1 MKILLVSTAWPWPTR
16 KGYQLRLLQLAN
28 GLARWHEVTL
38 LVPASAG
45 PGEPGALQGSAFAI
59 ETFRLSRFAALPGV
73 GAAFFGGR
81 SLESGLVAS
90 PDLRRRLREL
100 APRFDRVVLQL
111 VRLAGVTDSLAGTP
125 WVLDLVDSLSL
136 NLERRAALD
145 RFWMRPLLR
154 FEARRL
160 AADERRMIAASA
172 VALLVSERDRR
183 HLAAALPAGLA
194 ARLEVVPLALP
205 TWRES
210 ALPVGPPTAA
220 ARAHPTPPAG
230 ECAFAITGN
239 LGYFPTVR
247 GIAWF
252 LDQVW
257 PELRARHGDR
267 LHFRIVGRAMPEA
280 FRRRHGH
287 DGIDI
292 VADAPDVAPHYAAA
306 TLAIAPLFSGRGTR
320 LKLIEAA
327 AYAVPV
333 VATSSAS
340 AGLPFSDPQSL
351 WIAEDKDTFVAAVS
365 AALASPAERSR
376 RARHAL
382 DLARRR
388 HDRELVVSVLAQRLS
403 LLLESRKD
411 RGLHP

>member
-45 PGEPGALQGSAFAI
+45 AGEPGAPEGSAFAI
-59 ETFRLSRFAALPGV
+59 ETFRLSRSAALPGV

-90 PDLRRRLREL
+90 ADLRRRLGEL

-111 VRLAGVTDSLAGTP
+111 VRLAGVTDPLSGTP
-125 WVLDLVDSLSL
+125 WILDLVDSLSL

-183 HLAAALPAGLA
+183 HLAASLPAGLA

-210 ALPVGPPTAA
+210 ALPDVPPAAA
-220 ARAHPTPPAG
+220 ARARPQPPAG

-257 PELRARHGDR
+257 PEVARRYPRARLLVAGARPPRALARRVRR
-267 LHFRIVGRAMPEA
+267 LGGRL
-280 FRRRHGH
+280 
-287 DGIDI
+287 
-292 VADAPDVAPHYAAA
+292 VADPADLSALLADSDVA
-306 TLAIAPLFSGRGTR
+306 LAPLFAGSGTPI
-320 LKLIEAA
+320 KLLEALAAGIPAVATAA
-327 AYAVPV
+327 AAEGLDPALARC
-333 VATSSAS
+333 VAIPEDAAS
-340 AGLPFSDPQSL
+340 WVTTLRGL
-351 WIAEDKDTFVAAVS
+351 IANPVAA
-365 AALASPAERSR
+365 
-376 RARHAL
+376 RARAAIGAQL
-382 DLARRR
+382 V
-388 HDRELVVSVLAQRLS
+388 RELHDPERIARALS
-403 LLLESRKD
+403 DLLERPLPAD
-411 RGLHP
+411 

>member
-38 LVPASAG
+38 LVPAGAG
-45 PGEPGALQGSAFAI
+45 PGKPGVPQGSAFAV
-59 ETFRLSRFAALPGV
+59 ETFRLSRSAALPGV

-90 PDLRRRLREL
+90 ADLRRRLREL

-205 TWRES
+205 TWPES

-220 ARAHPTPPAG
+220 ARAHPQPPAG

-252 LDQVW
+252 LEQVW
-257 PELRARHGDR
+257 PEVARRYPRARLVVAGARPPRALARRVRR
-267 LHFRIVGRAMPEA
+267 LGGRL
-280 FRRRHGH
+280 
-287 DGIDI
+287 
-292 VADAPDVAPHYAAA
+292 VADPADLSALLAESDVA
-306 TLAIAPLFSGRGTR
+306 LAPLFAGSGTPI
-320 LKLIEAA
+320 KLLEALAAGIPAVATAA
-327 AYAVPV
+327 AAEGLDPALARC
-333 VATSSAS
+333 VAIPEDAAS
-340 AGLPFSDPQSL
+340 WVTTLRGL
-351 WIAEDKDTFVAAVS
+351 IANPVAA
-365 AALASPAERSR
+365 
-376 RARHAL
+376 RARAAIGAQL
-382 DLARRR
+382 V
-388 HDRELVVSVLAQRLS
+388 RELHDPERIARALS
-403 LLLESRKD
+403 DLLERPLPAD
-411 RGLHP
+411 

>member
-59 ETFRLSRFAALPGV
+59 ETFRLSRFAAMPGV

-257 PELRARHGDR
+257 PEVARRYPRARLVVAGARPPRALARRVRR
-267 LHFRIVGRAMPEA
+267 LGGRL
-280 FRRRHGH
+280 
-287 DGIDI
+287 
-292 VADAPDVAPHYAAA
+292 VADPADLSALLAESDVA
-306 TLAIAPLFSGRGTR
+306 LAPLFAGSGTPI
-320 LKLIEAA
+320 KLLEALAAGIPAVATAA
-327 AYAVPV
+327 AAEGLDPALARC
-333 VATSSAS
+333 VAIPEDAAS
-340 AGLPFSDPQSL
+340 WVTTLRGL
-351 WIAEDKDTFVAAVS
+351 IANPVAA
-365 AALASPAERSR
+365 
-376 RARHAL
+376 RARAAIGAQL
-382 DLARRR
+382 V
-388 HDRELVVSVLAQRLS
+388 RELHDPERIARALS
-403 LLLESRKD
+403 DLLERP
-411 RGLHP
+411 LPAN

>member
-38 LVPASAG
+38 LVPAGAG
-45 PGEPGALQGSAFAI
+45 PGKPGVPQGSAFAV
-59 ETFRLSRFAALPGV
+59 ETFRLSRSAALPGV

-90 PDLRRRLREL
+90 ADLRRRLREL

-205 TWRES
+205 TWPES

-220 ARAHPTPPAG
+220 ARAHPQPPAG

-257 PELRARHGDR
+257 PEVARRYPRARLVVAGARPPRALARRVRR
-267 LHFRIVGRAMPEA
+267 LGGRL
-280 FRRRHGH
+280 
-287 DGIDI
+287 
-292 VADAPDVAPHYAAA
+292 VADPADLSALLAESDVA
-306 TLAIAPLFSGRGTR
+306 LAPLFAGSGTPI
-320 LKLIEAA
+320 KLLEALAAGIPAVATAA
-327 AYAVPV
+327 AAEGLDPALARC
-333 VATSSAS
+333 VAIPEDAAS
-340 AGLPFSDPQSL
+340 WVTTLRGL
-351 WIAEDKDTFVAAVS
+351 IANPVAA
-365 AALASPAERSR
+365 
-376 RARHAL
+376 RARAAIGAQL
-382 DLARRR
+382 V
-388 HDRELVVSVLAQRLS
+388 RELHDPERIARALS
-403 LLLESRKD
+403 DLLERPLPAD
-411 RGLHP
+411 

>member
-38 LVPASAG
+38 LVPASTD
-45 PGEPGALQGSAFAI
+45 PGEPGAPPGSAFAI
-59 ETFRLSRFAALPGV
+59 ETFRLSRSAALSGV

-111 VRLAGVTDSLAGTP
+111 VRLAGVTDPLAGTP

-205 TWRES
+205 T
-210 ALPVGPPTAA
+210 
-220 ARAHPTPPAG
+220 
-230 ECAFAITGN
+230 
-239 LGYFPTVR
+239 
-247 GIAWF
+247 
-252 LDQVW
+252 
-257 PELRARHGDR
+257 
-267 LHFRIVGRAMPEA
+267 
-280 FRRRHGH
+280 
-287 DGIDI
+287 
-292 VADAPDVAPHYAAA
+292 
-306 TLAIAPLFSGRGTR
+306 
-320 LKLIEAA
+320 
-327 AYAVPV
+327 
-333 VATSSAS
+333 
-340 AGLPFSDPQSL
+340 
-351 WIAEDKDTFVAAVS
+351 
-365 AALASPAERSR
+365 
-376 RARHAL
+376 
-382 DLARRR
+382 
-388 HDRELVVSVLAQRLS
+388 
-403 LLLESRKD
+403 
-411 RGLHP
+411 

>member
-16 KGYQLRLLQLAN
+16 KGYQLRLLQLAH

-59 ETFRLSRFAALPGV
+59 ETFRLSRFAAMPGV

-205 TWRES
+205 TWPES

-220 ARAHPTPPAG
+220 ARAHPQPPAG

-257 PELRARHGDR
+257 PEVARRYPRARLVVAGARPPRALARRVRR
-267 LHFRIVGRAMPEA
+267 LGGRL
-280 FRRRHGH
+280 
-287 DGIDI
+287 
-292 VADAPDVAPHYAAA
+292 VADPADLSALLAESDVA
-306 TLAIAPLFSGRGTR
+306 LAPLFAGSGTPI
-320 LKLIEAA
+320 KLLEALAAGIPAVATAA
-327 AYAVPV
+327 AAEGLDPALARC
-333 VATSSAS
+333 VAIPEDAAS
-340 AGLPFSDPQSL
+340 WVTTLRGL
-351 WIAEDKDTFVAAVS
+351 IANPVAA
-365 AALASPAERSR
+365 
-376 RARHAL
+376 RARAAIGAQL
-382 DLARRR
+382 V
-388 HDRELVVSVLAQRLS
+388 RELHDPERIARALS
-403 LLLESRKD
+403 DLLERPLPAD
-411 RGLHP
+411 

>member
-257 PELRARHGDR
+257 PEVARRYPRARLVVAGARPPRALARRVRR
-267 LHFRIVGRAMPEA
+267 LGGRL
-280 FRRRHGH
+280 
-287 DGIDI
+287 
-292 VADAPDVAPHYAAA
+292 VADPADLSALLAESDVA
-306 TLAIAPLFSGRGTR
+306 LAPLFAGSGTPI
-320 LKLIEAA
+320 KLLEALAAGIPAVATAA
-327 AYAVPV
+327 AAEGLDPALARC
-333 VATSSAS
+333 VAIPEDAAS
-340 AGLPFSDPQSL
+340 WVTTLRGL
-351 WIAEDKDTFVAAVS
+351 IANPVAA
-365 AALASPAERSR
+365 
-376 RARHAL
+376 RARAAIGAQL
-382 DLARRR
+382 V
-388 HDRELVVSVLAQRLS
+388 RELHDPERIARALS
-403 LLLESRKD
+403 DLLERP
-411 RGLHP
+411 LPAN

>member
-257 PELRARHGDR
+257 PEVARRYPRARLVVAGARPPRALARRVRR
-267 LHFRIVGRAMPEA
+267 LGGRL
-280 FRRRHGH
+280 
-287 DGIDI
+287 
-292 VADAPDVAPHYAAA
+292 VADPADLSALLAESDVA
-306 TLAIAPLFSGRGTR
+306 LAPLFAGSDTPI
-320 LKLIEAA
+320 KLLEALAAGIPAVATAA
-327 AYAVPV
+327 AAEGLDPALARC
-333 VATSSAS
+333 VAIPEDAAS
-340 AGLPFSDPQSL
+340 WVTTLRGL
-351 WIAEDKDTFVAAVS
+351 IANPVAA
-365 AALASPAERSR
+365 
-376 RARHAL
+376 RARAAIGAQL
-382 DLARRR
+382 V
-388 HDRELVVSVLAQRLS
+388 RELHDPERIARALS
-403 LLLESRKD
+403 DLLERP
-411 RGLHP
+411 LPAN